1 MVSHLRQYS
10 TGDVC
15 SLGKTTDMKSVV
27 LFLVASRPVSA
38 LLELPQPRM
47 KHPSTTTTCA
57 SAALMVSRLHAAA
70 HEQQCWDVDRYQSQ
84 HSFVWEYGASLMDM
98 LQPWPATDGQQ
109 QRILDVGCGTG
120 ELTQALARRLSP
132 TNAAAMVVMGMDA
145 DAGMVT
151 KAQAQYPDL
160 HFFQGDVRKF
170 ELPAVASFHGD
181 NKDGKD
187 NESEDCRVDLLFSN
201 AALHWIPKP
210 DAEDSVRCMV
220 RAMKPG
226 GRFVVEFGGKGNVGK
241 IVQAC
246 QDVLRETRGTE
257 CPNPWYFPSVS
268 EYTSLLERNGIEVT
282 LAELYDRPTALEDA
296 EHGMSNWIRMFGC
309 QLLEKLPA
317 SEVDAFLRQ
326 VEDRLRPQL
335 FDGNQWT
342 ADYRRIR
349 MVGQKNDD

>member
-1 MVSHLRQYS
+1 MPLTPEDLAQIG
-10 TGDVC
+10 TLLDEKLEPIIADV
-15 SLGKTTDMKSVV
+15 
-27 LFLVASRPVSA
+27 
-38 LLELPQPRM
+38 
-47 KHPSTTTTCA
+47 
-57 SAALMVSRLHAAA
+57 AALKTDVNRGFAIHADDDLAKKVTVA
-70 HEQQCWDVDRYQSQ
+70 IIDDEDDEQQHQWDVDRYQSQ
-84 HSFVWEYGASLMDM
+84 HSFVWEYGAASLLDIM
-98 LQPWPATDGQQ
+98 LQPWPAG

-120 ELTQALARRLSP
+120 ELTQALARRSP
-132 TNAAAMVVMGMDA
+132 TAAVVMGMDA
-145 DAGMVT
+145 DAGMVA

-160 HFFQGDVRKF
+160 HFFQGDVRNF
-170 ELPAVASFHGD
+170 ELTAASFHGD
-181 NKDGKD
+181 KDGKD

-246 QDVLRETRGTE
+246 QDVLRETRGIE

-268 EYTSLLERNGIEVT
+268 EYTSLLERNEIEVT
-282 LAELYDRPTALEDA
+282 LAELYDRPTVLEDG

-309 QLLEKLPA
+309 QLLEKLPS

-335 FDGNQWT
+335 FDGHQWT

-349 MVGQKNDD
+349 IVGQKNDG